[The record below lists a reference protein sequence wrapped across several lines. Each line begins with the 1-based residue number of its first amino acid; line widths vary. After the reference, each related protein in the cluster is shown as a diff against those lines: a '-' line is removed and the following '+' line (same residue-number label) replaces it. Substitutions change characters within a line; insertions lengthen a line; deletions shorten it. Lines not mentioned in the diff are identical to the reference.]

1 MPAKRPVSLLTG
13 APPSG
18 DPPCVGAV
26 VRSHL
31 LQPKGGGRVLKR
43 VSRFAINNAIAL
55 LALFLALG
63 GASYAASGA
72 LKASPQYKA
81 CVGESHIVV
90 LKTGRRPCGKGKKTI
105 SWNQQGPAGA
115 KGAAGAAGAT
125 GTAGTAG
132 AAGANGFSALS
143 TLPSGA
149 SESGAYSVETGNATV
164 AQLTESQSFSIPLA
178 APIDVAHVQYLP
190 VLATSPNCPG
200 VGQAARGFLCLYSGE
215 ETGLVQPEVFNFE
228 SGKFVEGTG
237 RFGFSLQWGVLLK
250 EAFEAGAW
258 TVTAA

>member
-1 MPAKRPVSLLTG
+1 
-13 APPSG
+13 
-18 DPPCVGAV
+18 
-26 VRSHL
+26 
-31 LQPKGGGRVLKR
+31 VLKR
-43 VSRFAINNAIAL
+43 ASRFATNNAIAL

-72 LKASPQYKA
+72 LKASTPQYKA
-81 CVGESHIVV
+81 CVGESHIVI

-125 GTAGTAG
+125 GAAG

-164 AQLTESQSFSIPLA
+164 VQLTESQSFSIPLA
-178 APIDVAHVQYLP
+178 APIDVAHFQYLP
-190 VLATSPNCPG
+190 VGATVPNCPG
-200 VGQAARGFLCLYSGE
+200 VGRAARGFLCLYSGE
-215 ETGLVQPEVFNFE
+215 EEGLVEPEVFNFE
-228 SGKFVEGTG
+228 SREFVEGTG
-237 RFGFSLQWGVLLK
+237 RSGFSLQWDVLLK
-250 EAFEAGAW
+250 EAFDAGTW